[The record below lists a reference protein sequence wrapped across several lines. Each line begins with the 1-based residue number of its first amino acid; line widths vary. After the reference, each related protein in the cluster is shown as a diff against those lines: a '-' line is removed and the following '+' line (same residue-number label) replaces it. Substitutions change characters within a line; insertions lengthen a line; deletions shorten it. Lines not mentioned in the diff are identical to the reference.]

1 MELGRGSSDS
11 CATRVVSR
19 MPACAENARDHWV
32 TFDEATE
39 AFADPLSLNMPDP
52 SHSQIEERYLV
63 LGLSHRGRLLVVS
76 CAERDSRTRIIS
88 ARLASRAERRRY
100 EEDSP

>member
-1 MELGRGSSDS
+1 MAYLFEWDPRKA
-11 CATRVVSR
+11 ATS
-19 MPACAENARDHWV
+19 AREHWV

-39 AFADPLSLNMPDP
+39 AFGDPLSLNMPDP
-52 SHSQIEERYLV
+52 HHSHAEERFLV

-76 CAERDSRTRIIS
+76 YAERGPRTRIIS

-100 EEDSP
+100 EEDTP